1 MRKFGPWGVL
11 WSLCLRYFPSR
22 YDPEIWH
29 TGQGR
34 QMRPLEFFLGQDL
47 FWWLQ
52 NGASKRPCGPWV
64 LSDWE
69 EMGS

>member
-1 MRKFGPWGVL
+1 MILKFGTQVKDVK
-11 WSLCLRYFPSR
+11 S
-22 YDPEIWH
+22 D
-29 TGQGR
+29 
-34 QMRPLEFFLGQDL
+34 FFLGQDL

-52 NGASKRPCGPWV
+52 NGGSKRPCGPWV